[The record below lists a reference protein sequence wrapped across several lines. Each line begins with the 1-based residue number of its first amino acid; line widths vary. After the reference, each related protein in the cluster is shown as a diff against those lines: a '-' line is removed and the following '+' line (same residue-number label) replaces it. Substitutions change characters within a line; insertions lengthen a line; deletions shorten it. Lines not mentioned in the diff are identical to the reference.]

1 VPEMLGY
8 GFFAQ
13 NGEFVPDMAIAGG
26 FTFEDQIYKGLAL
39 GAPYFNH
46 RNGES
51 TTCCRYGR

>member
-1 VPEMLGY
+1 MLGY